1 MPIPV
6 IMQSLPQSYVRV
18 FHTVWSDGSKN
29 KKAFDLE
36 YVDAGHFAFI
46 ELPF

>member
-1 MPIPV
+1 MSVSPFT
-6 IMQSLPQSYVRV
+6 VRV

-36 YVDAGHFAFI
+36 YVDAGHFAFV
-46 ELPF
+46 EDGRGHD